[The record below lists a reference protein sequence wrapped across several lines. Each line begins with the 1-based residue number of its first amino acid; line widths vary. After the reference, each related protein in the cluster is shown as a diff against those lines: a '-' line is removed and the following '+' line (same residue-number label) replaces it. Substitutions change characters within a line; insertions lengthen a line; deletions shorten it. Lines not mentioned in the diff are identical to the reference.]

1 MAPVITARVGLT
13 SLGSDDLNEVE
24 LIKQADIAL
33 YRGKDSGRNRCEI
46 YSEKTKIMIKIL

>member
-1 MAPVITARVGLT
+1 VAPVITARVGLT